1 MIPNGSVT
9 ARENHVWKNRFTWKR
24 EKYMRFWN
32 LMGKFL
38 EICRKVGNMGFWAK
52 ERSLALDKMSR
63 RETDVNNVFGKIER
77 KFGRDERFRNLE
89 KG

>member
-1 MIPNGSVT
+1 
-9 ARENHVWKNRFTWKR
+9 
-24 EKYMRFWN
+24 
-32 LMGKFL
+32 
-38 EICRKVGNMGFWAK
+38 MGFWAK
-52 ERSLALDKMSR
+52 ERSLVLDKMSI